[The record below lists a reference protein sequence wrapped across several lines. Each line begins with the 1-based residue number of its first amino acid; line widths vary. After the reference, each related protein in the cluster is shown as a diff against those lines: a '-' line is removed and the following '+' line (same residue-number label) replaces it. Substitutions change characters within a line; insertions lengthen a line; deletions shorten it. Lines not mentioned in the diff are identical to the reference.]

1 MRQIPQAPANGRAA
15 QPADRG
21 QPRDAA
27 TTALLCEEGG
37 DQPTS
42 RFVGEGEVLVQGGVL
57 LGDIPL
63 GVFAA
68 PEAGAEVRSPAVILR
83 RHDGLTRV
91 EETTKQVSLY
101 CSLIRSNCF
110 PAPP

>member
-1 MRQIPQAPANGRAA
+1 MRQIPQAPANGSAA
-15 QPADRG
+15 QPGDRG

-27 TTALLCEEGG
+27 TTALLCEDGS

-42 RFVGEGEVLVQGGVL
+42 RFVGEGEELVQGSVL

-63 GVFAA
+63 RVFAA
-68 PEAGAEVRSPAVILR
+68 LWAGTDVRSPAIILR

-91 EETTKQVSLY
+91 EKTTK
-101 CSLIRSNCF
+101 
-110 PAPP
+110 